1 MFERLKIACR
11 FRVRQ
16 DSSVS
21 GLSENARMRRKK
33 KNIVSMKFNMINYA
47 LETIVNI
54 LILFDN
60 SRLSTIL
67 YILFMSGGT
76 PLVYFMGIEENRKM
90 AKEYFKSH
98 IKIFKKK
105 NRVQSITSSL
115 TIELSIR
122 NVIKALISR

>member
-1 MFERLKIACR
+1 MPW
-11 FRVRQ
+11 
-16 DSSVS
+16 
-21 GLSENARMRRKK
+21 
-33 KNIVSMKFNMINYA
+33 A

-98 IKIFKKK
+98 IKIFKKNK
-105 NRVQSITSSL
+105 NRVQRITSSL
-115 TIELSIR
+115 TIELSEM
-122 NVIKALISR
+122 